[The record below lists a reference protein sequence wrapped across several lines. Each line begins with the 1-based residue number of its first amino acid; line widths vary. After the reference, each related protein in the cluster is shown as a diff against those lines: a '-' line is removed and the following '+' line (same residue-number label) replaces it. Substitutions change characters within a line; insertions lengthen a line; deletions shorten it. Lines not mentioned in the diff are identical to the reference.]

1 MRYGVMGN
9 GILEESEGMEAF
21 WNQDWKGSVIIC
33 PGGGYQWLSP
43 REGEPVARTFAALG
57 WKPWILYYSVAGPGE
72 VLGTEPV
79 KQAAEAVEMAAGG
92 SPETPYFYVDFL
104 PAATWRPVWAFY
116 GMNRGFLGIRSRKT
130 YGRMV

>member
-9 GILEESEGMEAF
+9 GILEEAEGMEAF

-43 REGEPVARTFAALG
+43 REGEPVAKAFAALG

-79 KQAAEAVEMAAGG
+79 KQAAEAVKIGPDVGTGKICISVRFFSRGPCGCQFG
-92 SPETPYFYVDFL
+92 SAVE
-104 PAATWRPVWAFY
+104 
-116 GMNRGFLGIRSRKT
+116 
-130 YGRMV
+130 